1 MQRTPLF
8 RRLSVVLLAGLLSV
22 GATLPAMAKN
32 TFSQGHGIKC
42 HWVLTDQPDG
52 TQAYI
57 WVCYRGV

>member
-1 MQRTPLF
+1 MHRTPWI
-8 RRLSVVLLAGLLSV
+8 RRFAVVLLGGVLSI
-22 GATLPAMAKN
+22 GATLPVMAKN